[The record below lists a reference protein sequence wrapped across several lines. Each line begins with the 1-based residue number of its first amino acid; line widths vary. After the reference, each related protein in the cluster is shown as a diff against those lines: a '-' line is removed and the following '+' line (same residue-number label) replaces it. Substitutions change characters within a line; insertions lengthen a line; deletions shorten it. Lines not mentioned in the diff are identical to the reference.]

1 MKQRKIELALLL
13 VTVAFLGF
21 CLGLFLGRRHEPDTV
36 TITTDLAAV
45 QPSDESTASSAEEA
59 PQTEPPESTSA
70 AYIAGR
76 LNINTATAEE
86 LATLPGIGEKLAQ
99 RIVDYREKNGSFST
113 VEELSNVS
121 GIGEK
126 RLDAIREYITVG

>member
-36 TITTDLAAV
+36 TITTELAAT
-45 QPSDESTASSAEEA
+45 QPADESAASSAGEA
-59 PQTEPPESTSA
+59 MQTEPAESTSA
-70 AYIAGR
+70 AYLLGR
-76 LNINTATAEE
+76 LNINTATVED

-99 RIVDYREKNGSFST
+99 RIVDYRERNGGFSA
-113 VEELSNVS
+113 VEELCNVS